1 MMLGNKLKAIISNK
15 NWADFFLFP
24 TPSKRFVWFVWFVWF
39 AWGCLMVC
47 FNIEPECRLQWGG
60 SIMSMDTW
68 YNTLLSLRIV
78 GNNLLLF
85 MSARSTYYFN
95 RFISKSCLNRVNFL
109 HCSVLP
115 SFMIILMLNDISAKL
130 LIMQIDWKG
139 FGEAFLFTWWY

>member
-1 MMLGNKLKAIISNK
+1 MLKAIISNK

-47 FNIEPECRLQWGG
+47 FNTEPECRLQWGG

-95 RFISKSCLNRVNFL
+95 RFISKLCLNRVNFL

-115 SFMIILMLNDISAKL
+115 SFMIIFDAQWYLCKTINNANRLKRLWRGVPLHLMI
-130 LIMQIDWKG
+130 LI
-139 FGEAFLFTWWY
+139 Y